1 MKELAGMTGVVKVKA
16 DHTKE
21 CITIQYRGEC
31 PSLDQIKT
39 RVEDLGFETGS
50 VRVWPGSQVTDT
62 HVFQVFT
69 NQALTLYQGTMLY
82 FDQWLGDCA

>member
-1 MKELAGMTGVVKVKA
+1 MFGSKKAKLRVTGMSCEHCEQTLVKGLTGITGVMKVKA

-39 RVEDLGFETGS
+39 RVENLGFEAGS
-50 VRVWPGSQVTDT
+50 VWV
-62 HVFQVFT
+62 
-69 NQALTLYQGTMLY
+69 
-82 FDQWLGDCA
+82 